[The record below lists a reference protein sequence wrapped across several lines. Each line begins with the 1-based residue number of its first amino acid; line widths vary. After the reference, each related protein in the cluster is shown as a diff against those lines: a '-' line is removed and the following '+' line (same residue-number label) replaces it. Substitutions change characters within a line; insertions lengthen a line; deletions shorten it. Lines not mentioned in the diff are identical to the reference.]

1 VGAPSTVSCYNGPF
15 QVPLT
20 RSAFTVPTL
29 RLAVAALV
37 IAVPSISGQAPVSGL
52 ALRGATIYPAPESA
66 PIHDGIVITRN
77 GRIEAVGPRAGV
89 TVPPGMPVIDLTGQ
103 VLVAGFWNSHVHF
116 AEPFASAETA
126 PAAQLSTA
134 AREMLTR
141 WGFTTVF
148 DTGSE
153 LTNTLALRKRIE
165 SGAVDGPRIFTTGN
179 ILYPIGAKNPRFQV
193 GTASEALAASKTLLD
208 GGADAIKV
216 YAQAFWDL
224 KLKLSPEVLAAVR
237 AETRRRNVQ
246 MFAHPSNRDGLH
258 NAIEAGIDVLV
269 HTTPQIGPWGSEL
282 VAKMKASNI
291 ALIPTLK
298 LWRFE
303 LARDKAPEAVIVAF
317 QRRGIDQL
325 REYFSAGGPILF
337 GTDVGYMTDF
347 STVEEFQTMAQAG
360 MGFRD
365 LLASLTTVPAGR
377 RGLGARLG
385 RVAVGFDADLVALRS
400 DPSLSVSALA
410 DVAYTIRGGRI
421 LYSAK

>member
-1 VGAPSTVSCYNGPF
+1 MKP
-15 QVPLT
+15 
-20 RSAFTVPTL
+20 PTFG
-29 RLAVAALV
+29 LAVQALILGAAALV
-37 IAVPSISGQAPVSGL
+37 ATADTIWGQAANPGL
-52 ALRGATIYPAPESA
+52 AVRGATIYAAPENA
-66 PIHDGIVITRN
+66 PIRDGIVITRN
-77 GRIEAVGPRAGV
+77 GRIEAVGARSEV
-89 TVPPGMPVIDLTGQ
+89 TFPAGMPVLDLIGH

-116 AEPFASAETA
+116 SGHQFSGADTA
-126 PAAQLSTA
+126 PPAQLSDA
-134 AREMLTR
+134 ARELLTR

-148 DTGSE
+148 DTGSD
-153 LTNTLALRKRIE
+153 LKNTLALKKRIE
-165 SGAVDGPRIFTTGN
+165 SGAVDGPLIFTTGD
-179 ILYPIGAKNPRFQV
+179 ILFPPGAKDTRFQIE
-193 GTASEALAASKTLLD
+193 TASDAVAASRALLD
-208 GGADAIKV
+208 GGADALKV

-237 AETRRRNVQ
+237 TEARRRNVQ
-246 MFAHPSNRDGLH
+246 MFAHPSNRDGLY
-258 NAIEAGIDVLV
+258 NAIDAGVDVLA

-303 LARDKAPEAVIVAF
+303 LVRGKSPEPQVERF
-317 QRRGIDQL
+317 QQRGVEQL

-337 GTDVGYMTDF
+337 GTDVGYMTDS
-347 STVEEFQTMAQAG
+347 STLEEFQKMAQAG

-365 LLASLTTVPAGR
+365 LLASLTTLPAAR

-400 DPSLSVSALA
+400 DPAQNVSALA

-421 LYSAK
+421 IYRSTPP